1 MSTAHELHP
10 TGPNDVHPLLTRLVD
25 DAALFPP
32 GNATMLDAVR
42 GHLVAR
48 SGPHAELVG
57 FFLCP
62 VSRLPELIV
71 ELVKAKP
78 AEPVQLSLVVN
89 NGLGGV
95 PKAVSTVEGRRN
107 LLQLRMVEMPAPSDV
122 DATWLE
128 RVSEFVP
135 EDVIRVVEPR
145 RPGVRGA
152 GARGAGARDVGARD
166 VPAGSV
172 PPERDAWLDGVR
184 RVARHG
190 CWPKLRCGG
199 LQAGTFPGVDVVAD
213 FLAAVCAEGVP
224 FKATAGL
231 HHAVR
236 YTDPDTG
243 FTHHGFLNLLVAVAR
258 ALAGLDVVGALESV
272 DGQTLVAESGA
283 LPPASARAVR
293 QVFAS
298 YGSCSLSE
306 PVADLEALGML

>member
-1 MSTAHELHP
+1 MSTAHELTP
-10 TGPNDVHPLLTRLVD
+10 AGPGDNHPLLTRLID

-32 GNATMLDAVR
+32 GSAAMPDAVR
-42 GHLVAR
+42 GHLAAR
-48 SGPHAELVG
+48 SGPHADLVG

-78 AEPVQLSLVVN
+78 SEPVQLSLVVN

-95 PKAVSTVEGRRN
+95 PKAVSTVEGRKN

-145 RPGVRGA
+145 RPGVRSAVEDSGTRSTAGA
-152 GARGAGARDVGARD
+152 GPGDL
-166 VPAGSV
+166 
-172 PPERDAWLDGVR
+172 EAWLDGVR

-199 LQAGTFPGVDVVAD
+199 LQAGAFPDAVVVAD

-236 YTDPDTG
+236 HRDPETG
-243 FTHHGFLNLLVAVAR
+243 FTHHGFLNLLLAVSR
-258 ALAGLDVVGALESV
+258 ALAGRDIAAALEST
-272 DGQTLVAESGA
+272 DSTALVGELSL
-283 LPPASARAVR
+283 LPAPTVRAVR

-298 YGSCSLSE
+298 YGSCSLAE
-306 PVADLEALGML
+306 PVADLESLGLL